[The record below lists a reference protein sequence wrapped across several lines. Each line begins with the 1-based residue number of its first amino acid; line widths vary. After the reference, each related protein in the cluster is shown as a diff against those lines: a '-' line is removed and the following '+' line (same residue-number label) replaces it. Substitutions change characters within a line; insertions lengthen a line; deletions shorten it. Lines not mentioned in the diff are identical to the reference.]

1 MLQNFIKI
9 LVSLWVGALWWMML
23 VAVVLFEKIPT
34 NFLAGL
40 VAAEL
45 FKYLSYVGFVVTVIF
60 MLSNFNREGFSFIK
74 KGIFWIVFV
83 MLSILLINYFGIHPF
98 LETMKVKAMPK
109 EVMESI
115 FADRF
120 AAWHGVSSVA
130 YLINAILGIFLI
142 QKLR

>member
-9 LVSLWVGALWWMML
+9 LVCLWVGALWWMML
-23 VAVVLFEKIPT
+23 VAIVLFQKIPT

-40 VAAEL
+40 VAGEL
-45 FKYLSYVGFVVTVIF
+45 FKYLTYVGFVVTAIF
-60 MLSNFNREGFSFIK
+60 MVGHFNKEGFSFVK
-74 KGIFWIVFV
+74 QGIFWIVLV
-83 MLSILLINYFGIHPF
+83 MLAILLVNHFGIHPV
-98 LETMKVKAMPK
+98 LEAMKVKAMPK

-120 AAWHGVSSVA
+120 AAWHGISSVA